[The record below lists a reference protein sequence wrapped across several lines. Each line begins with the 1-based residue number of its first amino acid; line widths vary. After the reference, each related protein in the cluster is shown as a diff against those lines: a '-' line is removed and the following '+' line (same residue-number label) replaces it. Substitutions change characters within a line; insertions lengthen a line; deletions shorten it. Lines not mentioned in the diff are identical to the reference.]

1 MDKKNILKHF
11 HNKNKQNEFIKENRI
26 KSLYTTIIKSD
37 NQNNFNLNDNEKSS
51 SRQKKRKIY
60 KNNQYKILIND
71 KDERKKYFSQTS
83 YIQTEGNENDN
94 SPNHIKLIN
103 TFSTNITPK
112 SNKIINV
119 KVNGNENY
127 NSNNNFKSNNNN
139 YKRNLN
145 HSSSL
150 SNNIINDKMKIIFFS
165 GNKKSNSNINI
176 NNSNISSSN
185 INNISIVNSNSN
197 SNIKNL
203 PLQKE
208 KNYYNKLFNSCINF
222 NNISKIRKERNLS
235 IQNSLKN
242 KQKLNM
248 NNKDKITKK
257 INLEKKSIS
266 KSQNKN
272 QINLSKKKS
281 NSSLTKKNIRN
292 KTINSNTI
300 SNNINI
306 FNSQN
311 KMIQKKNTEKSL
323 IAKKDNKSL
332 NKINSPNLHHYNY
345 TTLSSRIKS
354 SVSTL
359 SSTNSSSSLNKHYKC
374 SIISFSAIKQ
384 KFFNSTTSI
393 NQINNNNNN
402 NNNNNQ
408 NNNNNIKINNN
419 NNNNNESYILTD
431 VSMNDTSKKKNNS
444 NNNKYSI
451 ITLIIKSNWGNLHK
465 VGITEIQ
472 LLDIKNRKISISKC
486 EVINGNEENISRIT
500 NNKYH
505 TINEKDMW
513 ISSYDINSDKKIKIH
528 FYILNNKYNSID
540 KIDSI
545 IIWNY
550 NGKELNV
557 GIKEIEIIKA
567 KLRIFK
573 GIIRKGENNIKSDYS
588 YKINLNDKEINININ
603 QINQTIN
610 NNSNSLHKRNLLS
623 LFKQKKKINKLN
635 FSQSDLNYSRSKI
648 TNINLINNKK
658 KNYITFHKIKIKLL
672 SNYGNFFFIGLT
684 GINLIDKN
692 NKIINIEN
700 AISIGALPKDLRTI
714 YNNKNDYRV
723 FENIFSNFNNTID
736 ENFMWLTIKNPIPYI
751 EIVFKKEMTLSRIDF
766 WNFNEP
772 FNLDKGVKD
781 IEIVIDDKKKFNFIL
796 IKGLGI
802 DYFNFYQKIFF
813 FNYDFINKNVDF
825 NNLFYPIGFVFKIV
839 FIDNY
844 GDKDFISLKNILF
857 YDKNNIDLY
866 SQVNFSKISFSNE
879 NDIIYSYQ
887 FLDYKKNENSICNNL
902 LFICFEELV
911 QVKYIKLINK
921 EEKLS
926 QNAKNIQIYCD
937 DILFF
942 EGKINQC
949 NESIITFENDYCKLD
964 DKINKDNIV
973 SLNSIN
979 SKEKNIYNEIKI
991 NDGYMLILDK
1001 K

>member
-1 MDKKNILKHF
+1 
-11 HNKNKQNEFIKENRI
+11 
-26 KSLYTTIIKSD
+26 
-37 NQNNFNLNDNEKSS
+37 
-51 SRQKKRKIY
+51 
-60 KNNQYKILIND
+60 
-71 KDERKKYFSQTS
+71 
-83 YIQTEGNENDN
+83 
-94 SPNHIKLIN
+94 
-103 TFSTNITPK
+103 
-112 SNKIINV
+112 
-119 KVNGNENY
+119 
-127 NSNNNFKSNNNN
+127 
-139 YKRNLN
+139 
-145 HSSSL
+145 
-150 SNNIINDKMKIIFFS
+150 
-165 GNKKSNSNINI
+165 
-176 NNSNISSSN
+176 
-185 INNISIVNSNSN
+185 
-197 SNIKNL
+197 
-203 PLQKE
+203 
-208 KNYYNKLFNSCINF
+208 
-222 NNISKIRKERNLS
+222 
-235 IQNSLKN
+235 
-242 KQKLNM
+242 
-248 NNKDKITKK
+248 
-257 INLEKKSIS
+257 
-266 KSQNKN
+266 
-272 QINLSKKKS
+272 
-281 NSSLTKKNIRN
+281 
-292 KTINSNTI
+292 
-300 SNNINI
+300 
-306 FNSQN
+306 
-311 KMIQKKNTEKSL
+311 
-323 IAKKDNKSL
+323 
-332 NKINSPNLHHYNY
+332 
-345 TTLSSRIKS
+345 
-354 SVSTL
+354 
-359 SSTNSSSSLNKHYKC
+359 
-374 SIISFSAIKQ
+374 
-384 KFFNSTTSI
+384 
-393 NQINNNNNN
+393 
-402 NNNNNQ
+402 
-408 NNNNNIKINNN
+408 
-419 NNNNNESYILTD
+419 
-431 VSMNDTSKKKNNS
+431 
-444 NNNKYSI
+444 
-451 ITLIIKSNWGNLHK
+451 
-465 VGITEIQ
+465 
-472 LLDIKNRKISISKC
+472 
-486 EVINGNEENISRIT
+486 
-500 NNKYH
+500 
-505 TINEKDMW
+505 MW
-513 ISSYDINSDKKIKIH
+513 ISSYDINSDKKIKIQL
-528 FYILNNKYNSID
+528 YILNNKYNSID

-567 KLRIFK
+567 QFRIFK
-573 GIIRKGENNIKSDYS
+573 GIIPKGENNLKSDYS
-588 YKINLNDKEINININ
+588 YKIYLNDKEINININ
-603 QINQTIN
+603 QTI

-672 SNYGNFFFIGLT
+672 SNYGNFYFIGLT
-684 GINLIDKN
+684 GLNLIDKN

-714 YNNKNDYRV
+714 YNNENDYRV
-723 FENIFSNFNNTID
+723 FENIFSNLNNTID

-781 IEIVIDDKKKFNFIL
+781 IEIIIDDKKKFNFIL

-844 GDKDFISLKNILF
+844 GDNDFISLKNIFF

-937 DILFF
+937 DVLFF
-942 EGKINQC
+942 EGTINQC
-949 NESIITFENDYCKLD
+949 NESIISFENDYCKLD
-964 DKINKDNIV
+964 DKINKDNII

-979 SKEKNIYNEIKI
+979 SKDKNIYNEIKI

>member
-1 MDKKNILKHF
+1 
-11 HNKNKQNEFIKENRI
+11 
-26 KSLYTTIIKSD
+26 
-37 NQNNFNLNDNEKSS
+37 
-51 SRQKKRKIY
+51 
-60 KNNQYKILIND
+60 
-71 KDERKKYFSQTS
+71 
-83 YIQTEGNENDN
+83 
-94 SPNHIKLIN
+94 
-103 TFSTNITPK
+103 
-112 SNKIINV
+112 
-119 KVNGNENY
+119 
-127 NSNNNFKSNNNN
+127 
-139 YKRNLN
+139 
-145 HSSSL
+145 
-150 SNNIINDKMKIIFFS
+150 MKIIFFS

-635 FSQSDLNYSRSKI
+635 FSQSDLDYSKSKI